1 MKLSK
6 RIKQLRNEKGIY
18 QKELAEYLGV
28 SRPTITQ
35 YESGTRKPDPDTLK
49 KIATFFNVSLDY
61 LLGRTNERQ
70 PADKIILNDK
80 NKDIEIKELFNRFNV
95 MLDGETL
102 DDEAKDSVIELL
114 RFLRD
119 REKRK

>member
-1 MKLSK
+1 MNLSK
-6 RIKQLRNEKGIY
+6 RIKQLRKEKGIY

-95 MLDGETL
+95 MLDGEAL